1 MKVGGYKNN
10 PNASDIDLSEK
21 VQNTEPAVTT
31 EPVTDTKP
39 VVEPAVTKEEAPTA
53 PEIQDTSKEIQETGQ
68 FDDKKIK
75 AETVE
80 KTEEDSSLN
89 TQQTTEPVVEPVV
102 EEKVET
108 DVKVEISDEQYLK
121 YLSEKLGREVKSLDD
136 LTKTENPLD
145 SDPYLKELAAWREK
159 TGRPI
164 EDWVKF
170 QKDYAKVPDIDVARE
185 FLQLEYPELT
195 PDQIDLEL
203 NHKYLASE
211 EDLDTD
217 VALKNLELKKLAS
230 KGRKELTKLVSDLG
244 TLKTDNLAPE
254 VKQDLE
260 IAKQYKNLV
269 KQNEAETAVYNQK
282 ISSKASELKSIK
294 MDLAEGVSLDFKLPE
309 GSSKKL
315 VNTVQEAPHW
325 KNADGSWN
333 HDAIVKDAAIIA
345 NFDTMLKLAYEQGK
359 NSGAEDIIKEA
370 NNTTL
375 ENRTQ
380 SSSAL
385 PQGEKGV
392 QVEGL
397 DNYLGKKG
405 MRIIRG
411 KR

>member
-89 TQQTTEPVVEPVV
+89 TQQTTEPVVEHVV

-195 PDQIDLEL
+195 PEQIDLEL

-315 VNTVQEAPHW
+315 VNTIQEAPHW

-333 HDAIVKDAAIIA
+333 HDAIVRDAAIIA
-345 NFDTMLKLAYEQGK
+345 NFNTMLKLAYEQGE
-359 NSGAEDIIKEA
+359 NSGAEGIIKEA

-375 ENRTQ
+375 ESRTQ

>member
-89 TQQTTEPVVEPVV
+89 TQQTTEPVVEHVV

>member
-108 DVKVEISDEQYLK
+108 DVKVEISDEQHLK

>member
-195 PDQIDLEL
+195 PEQIDLEL